1 MRSATSAGSRR
12 ENGGTG
18 VGSGMGLTSLGSG
31 VGDVRERRGTQV
43 RIQPLLQTRGVP
55 TFTLSVAVRLD
66 TPPGGDVVDA
76 LRSSLR
82 PGDDDLMVWRDADPT
97 VLRLSTDCPAADLDG
112 AVALGLELADDA
124 LALSRRPGAVQEVV
138 AMDDDRQLV
147 WRAAP

>member
-1 MRSATSAGSRR
+1 
-12 ENGGTG
+12 
-18 VGSGMGLTSLGSG
+18 
-31 VGDVRERRGTQV
+31 
-43 RIQPLLQTRGVP
+43 VP
-55 TFTLSVAVRLD
+55 TFSLAVSLRFD
-66 TPPGGDVVDA
+66 AVPGNDVVDA
-76 LRSSLR
+76 LSTTLR